1 MNIIVT
7 GANGYIGKHVVA
19 CLKER
24 NHHVFALDW
33 RFDEILDGVEYITC
47 NIFNDDI
54 SDLVLRSDACIHLAY
69 RDGFRHMSKAHME
82 DLNKHVSL
90 IENMCEKGL
99 KQLLVL
105 GSMHEVGYFE
115 GAIDENTPCNPL
127 TYYGIAKNT
136 LRQVTSI
143 MCKQY
148 DCVWQWVRAFY
159 ITGDETRGSNVFT
172 KITQAYSE
180 GKREFPLNSGKNL
193 YDFIDI
199 NQLAYQIVKVI
210 EQKEVDGIINCCTG
224 KPVSLLEKIQEFIS
238 EKNYDMKLNI
248 GAFPD
253 RPYDSPGIWGD
264 NTKIN
269 KILGENKNV

>member
-7 GANGYIGKHVVA
+7 GANGYIGKHVVS
-19 CLKER
+19 CLKDR
-24 NHHVFALDW
+24 NHHVYALDW
-33 RFDEILDGVEYITC
+33 KFDEMLDGVEYTTC
-47 NIFNDDI
+47 DIFNDDL
-54 SDLVLRSDACIHLAY
+54 SDIVKKSDACIHLAY
-69 RDGFRHMSKAHME
+69 RDGFRHMSSAHME
-82 DLNKHVSL
+82 DLNKHVSF
-90 IENMCEKGL
+90 IENMCKYGL

-143 MCKQY
+143 MCRQY

-172 KITQAYSE
+172 KITQAYND
-180 GKREFPLNSGKNL
+180 GKKEFPLNSGKNL

-199 NQLAYQIVKVI
+199 NQLAYQIARVI
-210 EQKEVDGIINCCTG
+210 EQKEVDGIINCCSG
-224 KPVSLLEKIQEFIS
+224 KPVSLLDKIQDFIK
-238 EKNYDMKLNI
+238 EKNYDIKLNI

-264 NTKIN
+264 NTKIK
-269 KILGENKNV
+269 KILGE